1 MQSEVN
7 IWSLVKSLLH
17 RNNCVIVPN
26 LGGFLAHQQSAT
38 IDPLSLLITP
48 PSKHITFNV
57 QLTLNDGLLA
67 TKIADYLKIS
77 YSDAIKIIDVE
88 ISNFH
93 QTLKNNSQYHIEGLG
108 NFELTESKN
117 LVFSPDKNANFL
129 TNSFGLE
136 SVRFSFVGQLKTA
149 KIIHKTNVVNGPNL
163 PDLAAINDE
172 SDETSGEI
180 IPNTKRV
187 KRRRNNLAFSLIGT
201 VLFLVL
207 GLNAYIFLQEGNLTP
222 VRNKFN
228 ELDLGLKISSLT
240 SVFNIDNNDA
250 ALPINAEDL
259 LKIYTA
265 NNITKEFGFKTE
277 IFENNNHVDQI
288 DTTNVLVELSNEI
301 QQPIQAQENAVVE
314 ASSKEQIGRAYHII
328 AGAFKSKNKA
338 SKLLNELYNDG
349 FPNAKIIQ
357 NPSASAKKLKYFVSY
372 NNFSLLNETT
382 SELEKINEYEN
393 PDAWIFE
400 VK

>member
-38 IDPLSLLITP
+38 IDPLSLLINP
-48 PSKHITFNV
+48 PSKHITFNS

-93 QTLKNNSQYHIEGLG
+93 QTLKNNSQFNIEGLG
-108 NFELTESKN
+108 SFQLTESKN
-117 LVFSPDKNANFL
+117 LVFSPDKKSNFL

-136 SVRFSFVGQLKTA
+136 PVRFSFVGQYKPG
-149 KIIHKTNVVNGPNL
+149 KIIHNSNVLNSNKL
-163 PDLAAINDE
+163 PELAEINE
-172 SDETSGEI
+172 VSDELDSKLNS
-180 IPNTKRV
+180 NTKKL
-187 KRRRNNLAFSLIGT
+187 KRRRNSLAFSLIGT

-228 ELDLGLKISSLT
+228 ELDLGLKISLLT
-240 SVFNIDNNDA
+240 DIFSNKNNDA
-250 ALPINAEDL
+250 LLPLNVQEN

-265 NNITKEFGFKTE
+265 NNTIKPFGFKTE
-277 IFENNNHVDQI
+277 LFEQNNEMTQLNA
-288 DTTNVLVELSNEI
+288 TTNLEELSNEY
-301 QQPIQAQENAVVE
+301 QYPIQNEENEIVGENA
-314 ASSKEQIGRAYHII
+314 SEQIGVSYYII
-328 AGAFKSKNKA
+328 AGAFKSKDKA
-338 SKLLNELYNDG
+338 GKLLNELNNDG
-349 FPNAKIIQ
+349 FPNAEIIE
-357 NPSASAKKLKYFVSY
+357 NPSTSAKNLKYFVSY
-372 NNFSLLNETT
+372 NKFSLLNKTI
-382 SELEKINEYEN
+382 SELNKINEYEN

-400 VK
+400 IK